1 MKILLT
7 SDWHL
12 DVYRPENRLDKD
24 YFTTQ
29 SKKIDWIY
37 NLAYMKEDS
46 DVILCGG
53 DIFNSHKANDFLKR
67 QYIRLLKF
75 WGETSSTLCIYGQ
88 HDLRYHNSDRR
99 NTPLGVMEAA
109 SVLTVLGAKPIC
121 IEDTNFYGA
130 SWNEPIP
137 EIVTEGFNVLA
148 MHFLTFLNDKHPP
161 VDVEQFQLATH
172 LLMTTKFDLI
182 LTGDNHQTFTLEKN
196 GKTLVNPGSLMRS
209 RIDQHDHK
217 PCVFIYDTNTRKLE
231 QKFIPV
237 QPINEVLDVEK
248 AKKEKEEDEELK
260 VYVKELSQGSHIEGL
275 DFKINLWSFTKSSS
289 LEEGVVIILEEVMDD
304 GGDRNTH

>member
-29 SKKIDWIY
+29 SKKIDWISD
-37 NLAYMKEDS
+37 LAHKEGCT
-46 DVILCGG
+46 VILNGG
-53 DIFNSHKANDFLKR
+53 DVFNSHKANDFTKR
-67 QYIRLLKF
+67 HYIRLLRF
-75 WGETSSTLCIYGQ
+75 LGMNTSILSVYGQ

-99 NTPLGVMEAA
+99 NTPLGVLEAA
-109 SVLTVLGAKPIC
+109 NVFTMLEAKPIC
-121 IEDTNFYGA
+121 IPHANFYGA

-137 EIVTEGFNVLA
+137 EIVTQGFNVLV
-148 MHFLTFLNDKHPP
+148 MHFLTFLDDNHPP
-161 VDVEQFQLATH
+161 IDVNQFQLATH
-172 LLMTTKFDLI
+172 LLIENKFDLI
-182 LTGDNHQTFTLEKN
+182 LTGDNHQTFAVARN
-196 GKTLVNPGSLMRS
+196 GRTLVNPGSLMRS
-209 RIDQHDHK
+209 RIDQYDHK
-217 PCVFIYDTNTRKLE
+217 PCVFIFDTDTRNLE